1 MQLTP
6 TILAFV
12 ILACLLLT
20 QVSGTFKAA
29 SFRPFTGW
37 QKLAGAIALI
47 LALLIVLNPEFL
59 ALGLVG
65 DTAFFDLLVLAT
77 TLQLQGIGARAWRS
91 VCAAFSGLVQW
102 LFAPRPTFAM
112 FLLIFDPVGNLVICV
127 RKLAN
132 RILSDGGC
140 LA

>member
-20 QVSGTFKAA
+20 QVSGTFKPA

-65 DTAFFDLLVLAT
+65 DTAFLIYWFWQSHFNCKELAHAPGGASVLRFPDLF
-77 TLQLQGIGARAWRS
+77 IGCSLRDRRLRR
-91 VCAAFSGLVQW
+91 F
-102 LFAPRPTFAM
+102 F
-112 FLLIFDPVGNLVICV
+112 
-127 RKLAN
+127 
-132 RILSDGGC
+132 
-140 LA
+140 